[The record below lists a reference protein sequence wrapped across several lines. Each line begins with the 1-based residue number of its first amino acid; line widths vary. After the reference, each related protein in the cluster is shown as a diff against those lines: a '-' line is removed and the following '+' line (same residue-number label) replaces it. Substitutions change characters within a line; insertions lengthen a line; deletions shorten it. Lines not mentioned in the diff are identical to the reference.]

1 MIDNPLADVVS
12 NQYERWVYPQP
23 ILDLQAWLASNWQWF
38 DPSHAHTLF
47 WPDREYWPGMD
58 ILVAGCG
65 TNQAA
70 VIAYTNPEAHIIA
83 VDVSQSSLNHHRY
96 LKEKYKLDNLEMHQL
111 PIEKLPSLKRDF
123 DLVISTGVL
132 HHLAD
137 PQKGLDA
144 LASCL
149 RKDGVIALMLYAHYG
164 RMGLEIVQ
172 SLFRDMGF
180 DQTEMSILMVRDALA
195 SLPQD
200 HPVWS
205 YIKMAPD
212 LQYDAGLV
220 DTFLHGREKNY
231 TINECIQFAEA
242 SHLVFQDIFIKAP
255 YYSHVNGKS
264 AFLTSVA
271 ALPERQQWAAMER
284 VSFRNACHFFT
295 VCHSGRD
302 TDCYKIDFTSS
313 KILDFKPCLRF
324 RCGLEGSTLFR
335 PDWRMQLSPQQ
346 LAFVRHIDGKA
357 TIRQITECAQQN
369 KVDLFNNGEDMLAYG
384 VQLFHSLWKLDFIA
398 IKI

>member
-255 YYSHVNGKS
+255 YYSHVNGKG

-335 PDWRMQLSPQQ
+335 PDWRMQLSSQQ
-346 LAFVRHIDGKA
+346 LAFVRHIDGNA
-357 TIRQITECAQQN
+357 TIRQITECAQQS
-369 KVDLFNNGEDMLAYG
+369 KIDLFNNGEDMLAYG